1 MYSYIVNITVVG
13 GGGRAGLPLAL
24 SLAEIG
30 HKVVIIDKDKDKVN
44 KINKRVMPFYEKN
57 AEETLRKLSADG
69 LSATMQNEKILES
82 DVCILI
88 IGTPVNNDGTPSTNI
103 LLEVVSELIMYL
115 ESTKLL
121 MLRSTVYPGV
131 TEEIKSLLLS
141 KGLKTLVSFC
151 PERIAEGIALEEI
164 RALPQII
171 GASEEQA
178 YVLSEEVFKGV
189 TSKLIRTSI
198 KEAEISKLFTNTYRY
213 FKFAIANEFFKI
225 CVDQEINWE
234 NVWYSMKED
243 YPRAKDLPYP
253 GFAAGPCLVK
263 DTMQLE
269 YFAKDNFKLGNISIK
284 ANEEMPDFIVD
295 FLKAKYDLRNMT
307 IGILGMTF
315 KAGVDDFRSSLSF
328 RLEKEL
334 IKVAKKVLCSDEMLQ
349 KEEFVSSGEL
359 ISKADL
365 VIIATPHSSYA
376 KLAIAAPLVDIWRI
390 NSSKSII

>member
-1 MYSYIVNITVVG
+1 MIISVVG

-30 HKVVIIDKDKDKVN
+30 HKVIIIDKDKDKVN
-44 KINKRVMPFYEKN
+44 KINTRIMPFYEKN
-57 AEETLRKLSADG
+57 AEETLRNLSSDE
-69 LSATMQNEKILES
+69 LSATIENKKILES

-88 IGTPVNNDGTPSTNI
+88 IGTPVNDDGSPSTNI
-103 LLEVVSELIMYL
+103 LLEVVSELIKYL

-121 MLRSTVYPGV
+121 MLRSTVYPGI
-131 TEEIKSLLLS
+131 TEEISSILLS
-141 KGLKTLVSFC
+141 NGLKTLVSFC
-151 PERIAEGIALEEI
+151 PERLAEGVALDEI
-164 RALPQII
+164 RTLPQII

-189 TSKLIRTSI
+189 TSKLIRTSL
-198 KEAEISKLFTNTYRY
+198 KEAEIGKLFTNTYRY

-234 NVWYSMKED
+234 HVWYSMKED
-243 YPRAKDLPYP
+243 YPRAKDLPFP

-269 YFAKDNFKLGNISIK
+269 YFARDSFQLGNISIK

-295 FLKAKYDLRNMT
+295 FLQAKYDLRNMT

-334 IKVAKKVLCSDEMLQ
+334 NRVAKKVLCSDEMLQ
-349 KEEFVSSGEL
+349 KEGFVSSEEI

-365 VIIATPHSSYA
+365 VIIATPHLNYA
-376 KLAIAAPLVDIWRI
+376 KLVITAPLVDIWRI

>member
-103 LLEVVSELIMYL
+103 LLEVVSELIKYL

-164 RALPQII
+164 RTLPQII

-263 DTMQLE
+263 DTMQLK
-269 YFAKDNFKLGNISIK
+269 YFAKDNFELGNISIK

-295 FLKAKYDLRNMT
+295 FLKDKYDLRNMT

-334 IKVAKKVLCSDEMLQ
+334 NKVAKKVLCSDEMLQ

>member
-1 MYSYIVNITVVG
+1 MNITVVG

-30 HKVVIIDKDKDKVN
+30 HKVIIIDKDKDKVN

-57 AEETLRKLSADG
+57 AEETLRKFSADE

-88 IGTPVNNDGTPSTNI
+88 IGTPVNNDGTPSTNV
-103 LLEVVSELIMYL
+103 LLEVVSELIKYL

-164 RALPQII
+164 RTLPQII

-178 YVLSEEVFKGV
+178 HVLSEEVFKGV

-198 KEAEISKLFTNTYRY
+198 KEAEIGKLFTNTYRY

-295 FLKAKYDLRNMT
+295 FLKAKYDLKNMT

-334 IKVAKKVLCSDEMLQ
+334 NKVAKKVLCSDEMLQ